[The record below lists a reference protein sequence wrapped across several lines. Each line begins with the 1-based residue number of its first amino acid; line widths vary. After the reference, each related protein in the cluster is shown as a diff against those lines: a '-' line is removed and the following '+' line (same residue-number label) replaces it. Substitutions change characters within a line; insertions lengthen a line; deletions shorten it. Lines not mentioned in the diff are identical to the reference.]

1 MQVDQAPQAGST
13 KGKKQG
19 SKRGAA
25 PSDSEGED
33 ERMGAEDVE
42 MLDVSFSFFDPQPQ
56 DYHSIKLLLSQLF
69 QGDASVLDLGGVTDL
84 VLEQKLVG
92 STVKTDSG
100 EGESDDQASQGDP
113 YAVLTVLNLNVHK
126 DKPCIAQLVKY
137 LLSKIP
143 STSPLHSKL
152 STLVANPAASASD
165 STASNPRHVGLVL
178 NERLVNMPVQVV
190 PPMFRM
196 LEEELQW
203 ALEDKEPYNFSDY
216 LFLSRV
222 FKSST
227 SSFDEDPN
235 AALQQ
240 SLASASASG
249 GGKKIGGGKKKKKSE
264 HTANADE
271 EKTWMYHPEDE
282 FIQRFASET
291 QVYRYTNSTRSADVG
306 AEDQFGVD
314 TRGQMMLVPAKKL
327 GEIISGL
334 EGFIA

>member
-1 MQVDQAPQAGST
+1 
-13 KGKKQG
+13 
-19 SKRGAA
+19 
-25 PSDSEGED
+25 
-33 ERMGAEDVE
+33 

-126 DKPCIAQLVKY
+126 VSVPRDVSSHSVHSSSRFPFRQDKPCISQLVKY

-190 PPMFRM
+190 PPMFKM

-203 ALEDKEPYNFSDY
+203 ALEDVRFLYSPVHVAILSILTTSTLEIVSRKSPTTFPITCSSLECSNPQHHLSTKTRTRPYNN
-216 LFLSRV
+216 LWRV
-222 FKSST
+222 RVRAEEERRLEEARRRKSLNT
-227 SSFDEDPN
+227 LRMPMRRR
-235 AALQQ
+235 L
-240 SLASASASG
+240 G
-249 GGKKIGGGKKKKKSE
+249 CTTRK
-264 HTANADE
+264 
-271 EKTWMYHPEDE
+271 
-282 FIQRFASET
+282 
-291 QVYRYTNSTRSADVG
+291 TNSFKG
-306 AEDQFGVD
+306 
-314 TRGQMMLVPAKKL
+314 
-327 GEIISGL
+327 
-334 EGFIA
+334 